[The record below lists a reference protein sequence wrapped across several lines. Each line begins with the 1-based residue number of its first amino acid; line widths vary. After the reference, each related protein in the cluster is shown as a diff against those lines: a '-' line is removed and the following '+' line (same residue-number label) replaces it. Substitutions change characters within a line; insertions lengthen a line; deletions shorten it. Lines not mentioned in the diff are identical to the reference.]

1 MAGNYPDVPGYRMA
15 IDRDGSTVVFISST
29 NIITQLTP
37 AQVTASVNEGTD
49 AYVLSSSGGQLVV
62 IFPELRDLVGYFMQN
77 NDNTSRGA
85 SGGWNSI
92 QVSTDTTNGL
102 DGTWTTIATNVLI
115 GQNNTTVPQYRTGIT
130 TTSQLGIKAIKG
142 NINTGGNLTALHL
155 YGSIASGQNPNR
167 LALWHP
173 TLDQQITAAYFD
185 WGDVKQGTSATT
197 TFRVKNLSSTLTAN
211 SITLSLS
218 ALTDTSPTN
227 VSQHT
232 LSSDGITFSAT
243 ASAGTLAPGTIS
255 GVMSLRRSLSNSA
268 ALSLWALRVTAVAG
282 SWT

>member
-1 MAGNYPDVPGYRMA
+1 MAL
-15 IDRDGSTVVFISST
+15 DRDGSGLYFISST
-29 NIITQLTP
+29 NVITQLTP
-37 AQVTASVNEGTD
+37 AQVSASVNEGTD
-49 AYVLSSSGGQLVV
+49 SYVLSSSGGQLVV
-62 IFPELRDLVGYFMQN
+62 IFPELRDLAGYFMQN
-77 NDNTSRGA
+77 NDNTGRGA

-115 GQNNTTVPQYRTGIT
+115 GQSNTTSPQYRTGIT

-155 YGSIASGQNPNR
+155 YGSITSGQNPNR

-173 TLDQQITAAYFD
+173 TLDQQLTGAYFD
-185 WGDVKQGTSATT
+185 WGDAKQGTSATN
-197 TFRVKNLSSTLTAN
+197 TFRVKNLSTTLTAN
-211 SITLSLS
+211 TITLSLS
-218 ALTDTSPTN
+218 ALTDTSPTT

-232 LSSDGITFSAT
+232 LSADGTTFAST

-255 GVMSLRRSLSNSA
+255 GVMYVRRSLSNSA
-268 ALSLWALRVTAVAG
+268 TLSLWALRISAVAS